1 MLIFKLAFR
10 NLLRNTR
17 RTALTCLLL
26 TSALVIMILMDGM
39 MVGVSRLMV
48 DSLTDTLEGEAQIY
62 HQGFRER
69 FDPSLYLDNTV
80 PLREVLALDQD
91 VRAFSERVMTP
102 AMLASSYAT
111 QGVMIYGIDQEQEKA
126 VSRIQ
131 EAQVEGRQHKL

>member
-1 MLIFKLAFR
+1 MLILKLAFR

-62 HQGFRER
+62 HHGFRER
-69 FDPSLYLDNTV
+69 FDPSLYLD
-80 PLREVLALDQD
+80 LSL
-91 VRAFSERVMTP
+91 
-102 AMLASSYAT
+102 
-111 QGVMIYGIDQEQEKA
+111 IHI
-126 VSRIQ
+126 
-131 EAQVEGRQHKL
+131 